1 MILAHM
7 ITNLI
12 DILANFVVHTIGI
25 MGYPGIFLLMLV
37 ESCGI
42 LMPSEVIMPFSGF
55 LVADGRMTLW
65 AITAAGTIGNLIG
78 SLLAYWIAYKGG
90 RPLIEKYGK
99 YILISKHDLDLADRW
114 FSKYGDWTVFFGRLL
129 PVVRTYIS
137 FPAGIAKMDVKK
149 FALYTTLG
157 ALPWTLLFGWLG
169 VKMGANWEAIR
180 TKLHSFDM
188 AMLILVIIFIVWYIW
203 RHIRNNKRVVTK

>member
-1 MILAHM
+1 M